1 MALGLAMVAGISAP
15 ASAQCSCTKTM
26 IDEVKERG
34 VLRAGVKN
42 DAPYLGFV
50 DDKGELAG
58 FEIDIVKD
66 LARRLNVKVE
76 FEPVKASNRVQ
87 LLQQGRIDIIVA
99 TVSHYR
105 NRDRVVDF
113 TLPYLYTPQTLLV
126 KKASGIKSM
135 ADMAGKRFGLDAGS
149 GAVKN
154 VPRAQPKAIVQT
166 FQNWPEA
173 FFALERGTV
182 DAVATDNLLLAGLRA
197 ASPDPSAYEVVG
209 KEGFYGGAYYAAV
222 GRGHRQPS
230 SRWSAR
236 GLSRSERL
244 RGRRQGRFL
253 RRRLLCSRRAGER
266 LEVARRDQLPS
277 AGPVEGRHLDGDLR
291 QMARQR
297 LRSEDDA
304 RRLQRLQ
311 HSDLGRMIE
320 R

>member
-1 MALGLAMVAGISAP
+1 MRSTVAALSMALGLAMVAGISAP

-197 ASPDPSAYEVVG
+197 ASPDPSVYEVVG

-222 GRGHRQPS
+222 VRENDS
-230 SRWSAR
+230 KSRDAINFLLQDQWKDGTWMAIFDKWLGKNSA
-236 GLSRSERL
+236 LKMTLADFNDFSI
-244 RGRRQGRFL
+244 
-253 RRRLLCSRRAGER
+253 
-266 LEVARRDQLPS
+266 
-277 AGPVEGRHLDGDLR
+277 PVWDE
-291 QMARQR
+291 
-297 LRSEDDA
+297 
-304 RRLQRLQ
+304 
-311 HSDLGRMIE
+311 
-320 R
+320 